1 MEDLVPVQPE
11 PLAASAKAPYP
22 LPPSPPAQSPQDV
35 LVDLFASLD
44 DQPVS
49 PPADSARAAESSV
62 SSSEHEALKQ
72 EHEALRREHEA
83 LQREHAA
90 LLQSREQHDASEAQL
105 SLARS
110 LLEPLLALEKLA
122 SFEEVRCA
130 ESPVLPALVKTAA
143 RFHRALG
150 EHAIEGVTPVPG
162 EAYDAAVHE
171 LARVR
176 ASAAATSSVAASSS
190 SSSSAAAAAG
200 AESGAGLA
208 VVECHLPGLRHT
220 PTGTVLRRAI
230 VVAKPSED
238 HRPRSGK
245 ATATAAATAPSPGAP
260 AATPPQQADGG
271 SSSGQPAVHV
281 LQPNDTI
288 QGVALKYGVSPAAL
302 IRLNKLPGGDKTAL
316 HLRTSVAIPPPPPPS
331 NSTTA
336 AAAAAAARRAARR
349 AALERRGQ
357 YEEDEVEVDAYDDED
372 EDDDDDEDDGEAA
385 ARRGEGSLLL
395 ESAPLRASTRRRGV
409 RGGSSRSSRAAGRT
423 PGGSAAAAAVGG
435 GTGRTRSAQWL
446 ASLSHSRWYSTPS

>member
-1 MEDLVPVQPE
+1 MCSSTCSLR
-11 PLAASAKAPYP
+11 STT
-22 LPPSPPAQSPQDV
+22 SPCPHRRIP
-35 LVDLFASLD
+35 
-44 DQPVS
+44 
-49 PPADSARAAESSV
+49 ARAAESSV

-176 ASAAATSSVAASSS
+176 ASAAATPSVAASSS

-271 SSSGQPAVHV
+271 SGSGQPAVHV

-336 AAAAAAARRAARR
+336 AAAAAAARRAARAPR
-349 AALERRGQ
+349 SSAGGSTRRTRWRWMPTTMRMRMTMTMTARQ
-357 YEEDEVEVDAYDDED
+357 RR
-372 EDDDDDEDDGEAA
+372 AA
-385 ARRGEGSLLL
+385 ARGAFCSKARPCEPH
-395 ESAPLRASTRRRGV
+395 APPRR
-409 RGGSSRSSRAAGRT
+409 SRR
-423 PGGSAAAAAVGG
+423 
-435 GTGRTRSAQWL
+435 
-446 ASLSHSRWYSTPS
+446 